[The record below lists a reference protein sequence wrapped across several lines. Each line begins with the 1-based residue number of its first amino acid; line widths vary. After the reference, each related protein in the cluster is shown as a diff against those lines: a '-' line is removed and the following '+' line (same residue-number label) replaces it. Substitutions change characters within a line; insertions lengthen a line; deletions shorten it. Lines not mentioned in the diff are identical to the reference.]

1 MHEWQ
6 TISMAGRG
14 PSYDCTHMSVNIK
27 VCAHTQAHGIRR
39 DDVSIIIHSYYFF
52 QCCSRAYT
60 LLTCVLLLGR
70 CCIHTQDFQRR
81 HHGFKWTPAK
91 QTCFAVN

>member
-1 MHEWQ
+1 MGKEDGVIRNTELGRRQRRMHEWQ

-39 DDVSIIIHSYYFF
+39 NDVPIIIHSYYFF
-52 QCCSRAYT
+52 QCC
-60 LLTCVLLLGR
+60 
-70 CCIHTQDFQRR
+70 
-81 HHGFKWTPAK
+81 
-91 QTCFAVN
+91 